1 MDDFDGFSMPRVFFS
16 NDLLD
21 ATIWGT
27 TFLIGFNNIQ
37 QLWDGLFLN
46 PYWRK
51 ISQDVIFSTSLKP
64 PPSKNQCRSI
74 WDLFEQWQWSKSGA
88 RKGICRASRCRGLD
102 FLSSVASYCNGASR
116 CLCEKPGGVTRVKR
130 IALVKIS
137 CQWWHF
143 SQPQLEL
150 CDLDHEDDVDGSDIR
165 NTTATTSRINTST
178 IIIVIILIVI
188 IQQNQHPYDNQAG
201 KACSEPH
208 PPNLLI
214 CITST
219 ASSAGRRRM
228 VDLGLVLL
236 CACGIGAMHRGNM
249 GAHSPDFPGSLALE
263 TKGVSWQTGQSDQ
276 KDVLSS
282 VLCIAP
288 MFLDLASQS
297 VSRSFQVNQNSVCWQ
312 VDSWHREQ
320 TRIPRIPRSCNLVL
334 QKMVLHH
341 PTIPMAITW
350 FVDWMIGWSD
360 LYYELTSPYFLV
372 ISMPGAC
379 EPSWKLLCL
388 NPVKIQHRIWRWNLW
403 KWDVCGGGGVWLW

>member
-1 MDDFDGFSMPRVFFS
+1 MQKHLGPVWAMAMVQIRCQEGHLPRFTLPRPGFFEQCCIVLQRRFAMFMRETWRGNPGQKDSFGEDKLPMVAFQP
-16 NDLLD
+16 
-21 ATIWGT
+21 ATIG
-27 TFLIGFNNIQ
+27 IMRVGS
-37 QLWDGLFLN
+37 
-46 PYWRK
+46 WRW
-51 ISQDVIFSTSLKP
+51 
-64 PPSKNQCRSI
+64 C
-74 WDLFEQWQWSKSGA
+74 
-88 RKGICRASRCRGLD
+88 
-102 FLSSVASYCNGASR
+102 R
-116 CLCEKPGGVTRVKR
+116 CLRYQKYYG
-130 IALVKIS
+130 
-137 CQWWHF
+137 H
-143 SQPQLEL
+143 
-150 CDLDHEDDVDGSDIR
+150 H
-165 NTTATTSRINTST
+165 
-178 IIIVIILIVI
+178 
-188 IQQNQHPYDNQAG
+188 QQNQHQHNHNSYNPHCHHPAKSASSYDNQAG

-379 EPSWKLLCL
+379 EPSWKLLGS

-403 KWDVCGGGGVWLW
+403 KWDVCGGGAVWLWWCLYLACFVLCLYATRQSSYVPDGPWLVICSLFVEGLWRSLDAV